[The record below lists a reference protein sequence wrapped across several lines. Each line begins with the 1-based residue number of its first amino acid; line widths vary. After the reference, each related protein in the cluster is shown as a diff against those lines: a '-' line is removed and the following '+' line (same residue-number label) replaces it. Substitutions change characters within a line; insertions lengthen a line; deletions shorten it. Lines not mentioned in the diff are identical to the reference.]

1 MGEKKICKI
10 FEKNKLS
17 DKKDI
22 EEYVKLI
29 KGGKYLC
36 LNCGRVA
43 MDKEKLCKPIK
54 I

>member
-1 MGEKKICKI
+1 MGVKKICKI
-10 FEKNKLS
+10 FEKNKLT

-29 KGGKYLC
+29 KDGKFLC
-36 LNCGRVA
+36 LNCGRVSI
-43 MDKEKLCKPIK
+43 DKEKLCKPIK